1 MKAND
6 QHKDFIWERFE
17 EGCTDIKPLT
27 SDFVDK
33 FFPEEPENMK
43 DGRSKYGRLVKSILV
58 EKGLKANASHQY
70 QPKEKIKLQE
80 EDSEFISNNYRMMT
94 FVEIA
99 RLLFNDP
106 NLSNL
111 SPEARAVQEHIQSLN
126 PDESFQAGEI
136 PQEEYRPPKTIDRAI
151 AKVNKYILNGIDRSK
166 ITAIDKKNCET
177 LIRYL
182 HTFRFL
188 HHMNHLSTN
197 VDRELYESS
206 FIRYT
211 HDKPDLSQEEVD
223 QYIVLSGEAVI
234 ASNIQRRVEH
244 LQGLLDDAAN
254 DTEGRRI
261 SMALV
266 ESINTA
272 QNEYHQSV
280 NRQHKLLDDL
290 KEKRSS
296 RLKSQLKD
304 NASILNLVEV
314 WREEEGR
321 KKMLALAEIRKD
333 AVAQEIENISSM
345 DEIKARVLG
354 LTEEEVLES

>member
-1 MKAND
+1 MKATD
-6 QHKDFIWERFE
+6 QHKEFIWKEFE

-27 SDFVDK
+27 SNFVDH
-33 FFPEEPENMK
+33 FFSDEPDNMK
-43 DGRSKYGRLVKSILV
+43 DGRSKYGRLVKAVLV
-58 EKGLKANASHQY
+58 ERGLKAHASHQY
-70 QPKEKIKLQE
+70 QPKEKAELSQDDVEYI
-80 EDSEFISNNYRMMT
+80 DNNYRMMT

-99 RLLFNDP
+99 RLLFHDSK
-106 NLSNL
+106 LTNL
-111 SPEARAVQEHIQSLN
+111 SPEARAVQDHIQSLN
-126 PDESFQAGEI
+126 PEEGFQAGEI
-136 PQEEYRPPKTIDRAI
+136 PEEEYNPPKTVDKAI
-151 AKVNKYILNGIDRSK
+151 TKVNKYILDGLDRSK
-166 ITAIDKKNCET
+166 ITASDKKNCEM

-197 VDRELYESS
+197 VDRQLYESS
-206 FIRYT
+206 FVRYT
-211 HDKPDLSQEEVD
+211 YNKPDLSQEEID
-223 QYIVLSGEAVI
+223 QFIVLSGEAVI

-296 RLKSQLKD
+296 RLKNQLKD

-314 WREEEGR
+314 WKDEEGR
-321 KKMLALAEIRKD
+321 KKMIAIAEKRKEI
-333 AVAQEIENISSM
+333 VAEEMDELSSM
-345 DEIKARVLG
+345 DEIKARILG
-354 LTEEEVLES
+354 LTKDEILGS

>member
-1 MKAND
+1 MTPTSD
-6 QHKDFIWERFE
+6 QKEFIWKKFE
-17 EGCTDIKPLT
+17 EGITDIKPLT
-27 SDFVDK
+27 SAFVDE
-33 FFPEEPENMK
+33 FFPDEPENMK
-43 DGRSKYGRLVKSILV
+43 DGRSKYGRLIKATLV
-58 EKGLKANASHQY
+58 ERGLQAHASHKY
-70 QPKEKIKLQE
+70 QPKEKIKLSDE
-80 EDSEFISNNYRMMT
+80 NIEYINNNYRMMS

-99 RLLFNDP
+99 RLLFDDST
-106 NLSNL
+106 LSNL
-111 SPEARAVQEHIQSLN
+111 SPEARSVQEHIQSLN
-126 PDESFQAGEI
+126 PEESFQAGEI
-136 PQEEYRPPKTIDRAI
+136 PQEEYKPPRTIDRAI
-151 AKVNKYILNGIDRSK
+151 AKINRYILEGIDRNK
-166 ITAIDKKNCET
+166 LTASDKKNCEM
-177 LIRYL
+177 LIRYV

-211 HDKPDLSQEEVD
+211 YDKPDLTQEEVD

-290 KEKRSS
+290 KQKRSH
-296 RLKSQLKD
+296 RLKNQLEE

-314 WREEEGR
+314 WKEEEGR
-321 KKMLALAEIRKD
+321 KKMISLAERRKE
-333 AVAQEIENISSM
+333 AIEEEIDNITNM

-354 LTEEEVLES
+354 LTKEEVLEG

>member
-1 MKAND
+1 MKATD
-6 QHKDFIWERFE
+6 QHKEFIWKKFE
-17 EGCTDIKPLT
+17 EGCTDIKPLAT
-27 SDFVDK
+27 VFVDE
-33 FFPEEPENMK
+33 FFPDEPDNMK
-43 DGRSKYGRLVKSILV
+43 DGRSKYGRLVKSVLV
-58 EKGLKANASHQY
+58 ERGLKAHASHQY
-70 QPKEKIKLQE
+70 QPKEKAELS
-80 EDSEFISNNYRMMT
+80 EDDIEYIDNNYRMMT

-99 RLLFNDP
+99 RLLFSDP
-106 NLSNL
+106 NLTNL
-111 SPEARAVQEHIQSLN
+111 SPEARAVQEHIRSLN
-126 PDESFQAGEI
+126 PEESFQAGEI
-136 PQEEYRPPKTIDRAI
+136 PEEEYKPPKTIDRAI
-151 AKVNKYILNGIDRSK
+151 AKVNKYILDGIDRSK
-166 ITAIDKKNCET
+166 ITAINKKNCQM

-197 VDRELYESS
+197 VDRQLYESS

-211 HDKPDLSQEEVD
+211 YDKADLSQEEID

-296 RLKSQLKD
+296 RLKNQLKD

-314 WREEEGR
+314 WREEESR
-321 KKMLALAEIRKD
+321 KKMIDLAQRRKAAIAEE
-333 AVAQEIENISSM
+333 VESLSSM
-345 DEIKARVLG
+345 EEVKARILG
-354 LTEEEVLES
+354 LTEGEVIES

>member
-1 MKAND
+1 MKASEE
-6 QHKDFIWERFE
+6 QKEFIWKKFE
-17 EGCTDIKPLT
+17 EGITDIKPLT

-33 FFPEEPENMK
+33 FFPDEPDNMK
-43 DGRSKYGRLVKSILV
+43 DGRSKYGRLVKDILV
-58 EKGLKANASHQY
+58 ERGLKAKASHQY
-70 QPKEKIKLQE
+70 QPKEKIKLSQE
-80 EDSEFISNNYRMMT
+80 DTEFIDNNYRMMS

-99 RLLFNDP
+99 RLLFDDS

-111 SPEARAVQEHIQSLN
+111 SPEARAVQEYIQNLN
-126 PDESFQAGEI
+126 PEESFQAGEI
-136 PQEEYRPPKTIDRAI
+136 PQEEYKPPKTIDRAI
-151 AKVNKYILNGIDRSK
+151 SKINKYILEGIDRSK
-166 ITAIDKKNCET
+166 VTASDKKNCET

-211 HDKPDLSQEEVD
+211 HDKPDLTQEEVD
-223 QYIVLSGEAVI
+223 QYIVLSGETVI

-290 KEKRSS
+290 KQKRSH
-296 RLKSQLKD
+296 RLKNQLEE

-314 WREEEGR
+314 WKEEEGR
-321 KKMLALAEIRKD
+321 KKMIALAEMRKE
-333 AVAQEIENISSM
+333 AIAEEIDNISSM

-354 LTEEEVLES
+354 LTKEEILES

>member
-1 MKAND
+1 MKPTD
-6 QHKDFIWERFE
+6 QHKEFIWKKFE
-17 EGCTDIKPLT
+17 EGCSDIKPLT
-27 SDFVDK
+27 SAFVDH
-33 FFPEEPENMK
+33 FFSDEPENMK
-43 DGRSKYGRLVKSILV
+43 DGRSKYGRLVKAALV
-58 EKGLKANASHQY
+58 ERGLKAKASHQY
-70 QPKEKIKLQE
+70 QPKEKTKLSE
-80 EDSEFISNNYRMMT
+80 EDAEFIDNHYRMMS

-99 RLLFNDP
+99 RLLFDDS

-111 SPEARAVQEHIQSLN
+111 SPEARSVQEYIQSLS
-126 PDESFQAGEI
+126 PEEGFRAGEI
-136 PQEEYRPPKTIDRAI
+136 PQEEYKPPRSVDRAI
-151 AKVNKYILNGIDRSK
+151 AKVNKYILEGIDRSK
-166 ITAIDKKNCET
+166 ITAANKKNCEM

-206 FIRYT
+206 FVRYT
-211 HDKPDLSQEEVD
+211 HDKPDLSHEEID

-254 DTEGRRI
+254 DSEGRRI

-296 RLKSQLKD
+296 RLKNQQKD
-304 NASILNLVEV
+304 NASILNLVEI
-314 WREEEGR
+314 WRDEEGR
-321 KKMLALAEIRKD
+321 KKMIALAEMRKD
-333 AVAQEIENISSM
+333 VLSEEINNISNM
-345 DEIKARVLG
+345 DEIRARVLG
-354 LTEEEVLES
+354 LTEEEVLEG

>member
-1 MKAND
+1 MKASEE
-6 QHKDFIWERFE
+6 QKEFIWKKFE
-17 EGCTDIKPLT
+17 EGITDIKPLT

-33 FFPEEPENMK
+33 FFPDEPDNMK
-43 DGRSKYGRLVKSILV
+43 DGRSKYGRLVKDILV
-58 EKGLKANASHQY
+58 ERGLKAKASHQY
-70 QPKEKIKLQE
+70 QPKEKIKLSE
-80 EDSEFISNNYRMMT
+80 EDSEFIDNNYRMMS

-99 RLLFNDP
+99 RLLFDDS

-111 SPEARAVQEHIQSLN
+111 SPEARAVQEYIQNLN
-126 PDESFQAGEI
+126 TEESFQAGEI
-136 PQEEYRPPKTIDRAI
+136 PQEEYKPPKTIDRAI
-151 AKVNKYILNGIDRSK
+151 SKINKYILEAIDRSK
-166 ITAIDKKNCET
+166 VTASDKKNCET

-211 HDKPDLSQEEVD
+211 HDKPDLTQEEVD
-223 QYIVLSGEAVI
+223 QYIVLSGETVI

-290 KEKRSS
+290 KQKRSH
-296 RLKSQLKD
+296 RLKNQLEE

-314 WREEEGR
+314 WKEEEGR
-321 KKMLALAEIRKD
+321 KKMIALAEMRKE
-333 AVAQEIENISSM
+333 AIAEEIDNISSM

-354 LTEEEVLES
+354 LTKEEILES

>member
-1 MKAND
+1 MKASD
-6 QHKDFIWERFE
+6 EHKEFIWERFE
-17 EGCTDIKPLT
+17 NGVNDIKPLT
-27 SDFVDK
+27 SAFVDN
-33 FFPEEPENMK
+33 FFPNEPENMK
-43 DGRSKYGRLVKSILV
+43 DGRSKYGRLVKEVLV
-58 EKGLKANASHQY
+58 ERGLKANASHQY
-70 QPKEKIKLQE
+70 QPKEKIKLS
-80 EDSEFISNNYRMMT
+80 EDDIEFIDNNYRMMS

-99 RLLFNDP
+99 RLLFGDP

-111 SPEARAVQEHIQSLN
+111 SPEARAIQDHIQSLN
-126 PDESFQAGEI
+126 PEESFQAGEI
-136 PQEEYRPPKTIDRAI
+136 PQEEYKPPKTIERAI
-151 AKVNKYILNGIDRSK
+151 TKVNKYILEGIDRSK
-166 ITAIDKKNCET
+166 VTALEKKNCET

-206 FIRYT
+206 FVRYT
-211 HDKPDLSQEEVD
+211 YDKPDLTQEEVD

-290 KEKRSS
+290 KQKRSH
-296 RLKSQLKD
+296 RLKNQLEE

-314 WREEEGR
+314 WKEEEGR
-321 KKMLALAEIRKD
+321 KKMISLAEMRKE
-333 AVAQEIENISSM
+333 AISEEIDNISNM
-345 DEIKARVLG
+345 EEIKARVLG
-354 LTEEEVLES
+354 LTKEEVLEN

>member
-1 MKAND
+1 M
-6 QHKDFIWERFE
+6 
-17 EGCTDIKPLT
+17 
-27 SDFVDK
+27 
-33 FFPEEPENMK
+33 
-43 DGRSKYGRLVKSILV
+43 
-58 EKGLKANASHQY
+58 
-70 QPKEKIKLQE
+70 
-80 EDSEFISNNYRMMT
+80 
-94 FVEIA
+94 
-99 RLLFNDP
+99 
-106 NLSNL
+106 
-111 SPEARAVQEHIQSLN
+111 
-126 PDESFQAGEI
+126 
-136 PQEEYRPPKTIDRAI
+136 
-151 AKVNKYILNGIDRSK
+151 
-166 ITAIDKKNCET
+166 

-206 FIRYT
+206 FVRYT
-211 HDKPDLSQEEVD
+211 YDKPDLSQEEID
-223 QYIVLSGEAVI
+223 QFIVLSGEAVI

-296 RLKSQLKD
+296 RLKNQLKD

-314 WREEEGR
+314 WKDEEGR
-321 KKMLALAEIRKD
+321 RKMIALAEKRKEV
-333 AVAQEIENISSM
+333 VAEEIESLSSM
-345 DEIKARVLG
+345 DEIKARILG
-354 LTEEEVLES
+354 LTKDEILES

>member
-1 MKAND
+1 MEILEE
-6 QHKDFIWERFE
+6 HKEFIWKKFE

-27 SDFVDK
+27 AAFVDN

-43 DGRSKYGRLVKSILV
+43 DGRSKYGRAVKGILI
-58 EKGLKANASHQY
+58 EKGLQAHASHQY
-70 QPKEKIKLQE
+70 QPKEKIKLSDE
-80 EDSEFISNNYRMMT
+80 NREFIDNNYRMMS

-99 RLLFNDP
+99 RLLFDDP

-111 SPEARAVQEHIQSLN
+111 SPEARAVQDYIQSLN
-126 PDESFQAGEI
+126 PEEGFQAGEI
-136 PQEEYRPPKTIDRAI
+136 PQEEYKPPKTLERAI
-151 AKVNKYILNGIDRSK
+151 SKVNKYILEGIDRSK
-166 ITAIDKKNCET
+166 VTASDKKNCET

-211 HDKPDLSQEEVD
+211 HDKPDLTQEEVD
-223 QYIVLSGEAVI
+223 QYIVLSGETVI

-290 KEKRSS
+290 KQKRSH
-296 RLKSQLKD
+296 RLKNQLEE

-321 KKMLALAEIRKD
+321 KKMIALAEKRKE
-333 AVAQEIENISSM
+333 AIAEEIQNISSM

-354 LTEEEVLES
+354 LTEEEVLEN